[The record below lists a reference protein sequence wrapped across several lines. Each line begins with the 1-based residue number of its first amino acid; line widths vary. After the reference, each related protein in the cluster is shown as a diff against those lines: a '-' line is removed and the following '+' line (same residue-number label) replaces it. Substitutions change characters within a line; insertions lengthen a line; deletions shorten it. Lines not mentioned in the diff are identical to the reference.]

1 MACQQVLEGRY
12 IDPTRLKMVL
22 DRLFGARG
30 NYFVRLQLNCW
41 ILTVPRKLTEV
52 RLRHSQFSPPKPPG

>member
-12 IDPTRLKMVL
+12 IDPTRLKIVL
-22 DRLFGARG
+22 DRLFGTRG

-41 ILTVPRKLTEV
+41 ILTVPRKLTEEQIESCYFES
-52 RLRHSQFSPPKPPG
+52 H